1 MLHRLLENIGDLA
14 VYALTAFLFGIIKI
28 LVAPQAIPLKHS
40 ILTLVLGVL
49 VGSLAGAVALELG
62 SGDYVS
68 ITVSA
73 IFSLLSRDII
83 LAFLNRTLVSDLA
96 KRAGEN
102 LVDKLTK

>member
-1 MLHRLLENIGDLA
+1 MF
-14 VYALTAFLFGIIKI
+14 ALTSFLFGIIKI
-28 LVAPQAIPLKHS
+28 LVAPQAVPLKHS

-83 LAFLNRTLVSDLA
+83 LALLNKPLVSDLA

-102 LVDKLTK
+102 IVDKLTK